1 MAPLGP
7 HTARRRRPCGVG
19 KAVQRVM
26 NPKTGDSGL
35 QAGVVQFEVCEGCA
49 AIRGDGATLRAIEP
63 ELAERA
69 AAVITRAAG

>member
-1 MAPLGP
+1 
-7 HTARRRRPCGVG
+7 
-19 KAVQRVM
+19 M